1 MVKVR
6 AYELR
11 TKSKDDLSKQL
22 EELKSELFQLR
33 VAKVSSGAPAKL
45 AKIKQVRKGIGR
57 VLTVI
62 NQTQRSEL
70 KKVFGNKKRLP
81 LDLRA
86 KKTRAIRRRLTAH
99 EASQKSEKQTKA
111 ELNFPTRVYALK
123 A

>member
-1 MVKVR
+1 MVKVK

-11 TKSKDDLSKQL
+11 TKSKEELSKQL

-33 VAKVSSGAPAKL
+33 VAKVSAGAPAKL
-45 AKIKQVRKGIGR
+45 AKIKQVRKGVAR
-57 VLTVI
+57 VLTVL
-62 NQTQRSEL
+62 NQTQRGEL
-70 KKVFGNKKRLP
+70 KKAYAGKRLP

-86 KKTRAIRRRLTAH
+86 KKTRAIRRQLTKF
-99 EASQKSEKQTKA
+99 EASRKSEKQIKQ